1 MKPKHKLNAILT
13 VFLLSSLTIPST
25 VFSGTWMKNNEKWYY
40 EENNKKLTNWQ
51 NINNNYYY
59 FDNDGKMYTGW
70 LKDKDNSFYFLEN
83 EKNSNEGILSSGWK
97 LINSNWYFLN
107 NKHDGFFGKMLTGWH
122 WIDSKCY
129 YFDISNGNMLVNT
142 KTPDGYIVNADGQ
155 WIVNGKIQIGNSE
168 YTTHANTISNTI
180 NNSQKP
186 ITFNSSSSGGGG
198 GSIGSSISSGKSSN
212 FNNSTKTEDPS
223 IITIPQKE
231 MYSYSIKYV
240 NEDGVVIKKIDGNK
254 ENGSIIEIDKS
265 EIKDYTFETEDNFVL
280 TKNTEKIIKLKE
292 TTKKRKTL
300 YTISF
305 KSRDNKTDILPNV
318 NGEGILDEEIP
329 IYFQKYVNLSD
340 GTKWMAIENSP
351 KTFMLNSITN
361 NNFTIHYINIGKMEK
376 EKLPNFSYSIK
387 YIANDTNA
395 ILGIATGYA
404 KQNDV
409 IPFRNNFI
417 GYTIEDENINYLKI
431 NSNKNNNDIEVKMK
445 RTAFPGPEKEN
456 GKYKG
461 FNWDAYFVDENGNQ
475 LLPSQK
481 GFTLNNTNLIF
492 DYPNEINIADGY
504 VYKAKVQSPYNKQL
518 EGTSYRQI
526 VIVYKKGEN
535 PSDKLEKYKNE
546 SLLLSNDFNKKN
558 NVEYTVRY
566 KEQNSWNDIA
576 IYKNIGH
583 EGTKINIQNVKI
595 NGYVNNSNLNSFIL
609 NKNSNEKEVY
619 YERYDNQNSSLKNIK
634 QNYTISFKDGEK
646 DIMNEVSGK
655 IALEN
660 DETIGKISVFFPNKV
675 TDEYGNIY
683 QSKETSPKTFTIDY
697 LNDKTWN
704 NVIEYKQIYKNKKD
718 QFVINNEKEGLNILK
733 NYFSRTKDA
742 ETKEL
747 MLIGKN
753 INPKNMIPNEI
764 LSLFNIK
771 NYNVYDIDTFNDGKD
786 TYFVSKITYNK
797 NFANEDA
804 DEENWELIETTDGDC
819 LTQGSEIYEN
829 TRTKETIEVKIPAKG
844 HVDEDLDGID
854 DVCGKLYK
862 NIRIGDEINVSFDG
876 KNNNLG
882 KHNYTYL
889 CIDDNYNGIKGRK
902 LFISNETIPSE
913 IYGEYSSGDYN
924 FNNSDLRTFLNDVFI
939 DGTVIKNVTKNVNG
953 NDRISLLS
961 LDEFNHYKDKKV
973 AKARYE
979 LANLDEPFITRT
991 ENSDDGVILST
1002 GEKVS
1007 VEDAKNYGVRPI
1019 FTLDS
1024 VVEDDEY
1031 EKTSWKVGD
1040 LQIRKIAGKNIL
1052 FKCIDESYKDK
1063 TGNSKKQALFL
1074 AQSVLPANIVDD
1086 DNTEYPETMFYGENN
1101 NYKTSTIRKWLN
1113 ENTEDGRFS
1122 LRDVNVGVDTSF
1134 TGKTDEYKY
1143 DNFNI
1148 TDLNKSTFSNTQNIQ
1163 DKMFILSVEEA
1174 YKYRKELWKFNNS
1187 EKQNPNTQIKQYLK
1201 GYWLRTGVTSSE
1213 DDIYYVDL
1221 EKGNLNYRKSHPTE
1235 NDELTMWDNENNR
1248 EFKLNISDV
1257 GVRIAFVLDNE

>member
-1 MKPKHKLNAILT
+1 MKPKHKLNAVL
-13 VFLLSSLTIPST
+13 FFSLLSSLTIPS
-25 VFSGTWMKNNEKWYY
+25 VSFSGTWLKNNENWYY
-40 EENNKKLTNWQ
+40 NENDKKLTNWQ

-97 LINSNWYFLN
+97 LIDSNWYFFN
-107 NKHDGFFGKMLTGWH
+107 NKHYGFFGKMLTGWH

-129 YFDISNGNMLVNT
+129 YFDINGKMLFNT
-142 KTPDGYIVNADGQ
+142 KTPDGYDVNSDGA
-155 WIVNGKIQIGNSE
+155 WTINGKIQIGNSE
-168 YTTHANTISNTI
+168 YTTKIISTNTEISKI
-180 NNSQKP
+180 ASSSGG
-186 ITFNSSSSGGGG
+186 FSGSSSGGGGSSSGGGG
-198 GSIGSSISSGKSSN
+198 GGGGFSYNSTPTKKTYTYTIKYINSSGIIIKKVDGKKEEGSVIPID
-212 FNNSTKTEDPS
+212 KTE
-223 IITIPQKE
+223 
-231 MYSYSIKYV
+231 
-240 NEDGVVIKKIDGNK
+240 IDG
-254 ENGSIIEIDKS
+254 
-265 EIKDYTFETEDNFVL
+265 YTFETEDSFTLNQ
-280 TKNTEKIIKLKE
+280 NIEKIITLKE
-292 TTKKRKTL
+292 KTQKRKTL
-300 YTISF
+300 YKVKF
-305 KSRDNKTDILPNV
+305 LSRDGKREILNEI
-318 NGEGILDEEIP
+318 NGEGVVDEDVP
-329 IYFQKYVNLSD
+329 IYFQRFVNLSD
-340 GTKWMAIENSP
+340 GTKWMAVGNSP
-351 KTFMLNSITN
+351 RSFKLTSLTN
-361 NNFTIHYINIGKMEK
+361 NNFDIYYINVGNMEK
-376 EKLPNFSYSIK
+376 EKIPTMSYTIK
-387 YIANDTNA
+387 YIANDTGA
-395 ILGIATGYA
+395 TLAVATGYA
-404 KQNDV
+404 KKNEI
-409 IPFRNNFI
+409 IPYRNNILYYGF
-417 GYTIEDENINYLKI
+417 EDSDSSNKYLKI
-431 NSNKNNNDIEVKMK
+431 SDNPDNNTIEVKMK
-445 RTAFPGPEKEN
+445 RISFPGPIKDVRT

-461 FNWDAYFVDENGNQ
+461 FEWDMFFADEDGHE
-475 LLPSQK
+475 LLPMVK
-481 GFTLNNTNLIF
+481 GFTADKTNLIV

-504 VYKAKVQSPYNKQL
+504 IYRAKTKTPYNKYL
-518 EGTSYRQI
+518 EGTGYRQI
-526 VIVYKKGEN
+526 VIVYQKGEK
-535 PSDKLEKYKNE
+535 SESKLENYKKE
-546 SLLLSNDFNKKN
+546 TVLLNNIFNKKIPL
-558 NVEYTVRY
+558 EYTVKY
-566 KEQNSWNDIA
+566 KEKNSWNDIG
-576 IYKNIGH
+576 IYKNIGY
-583 EGTKINIQNVKI
+583 EGNNIKIQEVQFD
-595 NGYVNNSNLNSFIL
+595 GYENEDGFENFVL
-609 NKNSNEKEVY
+609 NKETNKQDVY
-619 YERYDNQNSSLKNIK
+619 YKRYDNLNTSIKNIK
-634 QNYTISFKDGEK
+634 QPYSISFKAGDK
-646 DIMNEVSGK
+646 DLMSKVTGT
-655 IALEN
+655 IALEGKS
-660 DETIGKISVFFPNKV
+660 IPGKITVFFPKTIV
-675 TDEYGNIY
+675 DEYGNSY
-683 QSKETSPKTFTIDY
+683 ETKETSPKTFPIDY
-697 LNDKTWN
+697 LNDKTWD
-704 NVIEYKQIYKNKKD
+704 NVISYEPVFTNKND
-718 QFVINNEKEGLNILK
+718 QFIIHNEKEGLNILK
-733 NYFSRTKDA
+733 NYFSRTKDT
-742 ETKEL
+742 ETKEI
-747 MLIGKN
+747 MLIGEN
-753 INPKNMIPNEI
+753 NNPKDMIPNEI

-771 NYNVYDIDTFNDGKD
+771 NYKVFDVDKFENEGK
-786 TYFVSKITYNK
+786 TYFVSKITYNRDFSEEK
-797 NFANEDA
+797 E
-804 DEENWELIETTDGDC
+804 DEENWELVETLHGDC
-819 LTQGSEIYEN
+819 LTSGTEIYEN
-829 TRTKETIEVKIPAKG
+829 TRTGERIEIKIPAIG
-844 HVDEDLDGID
+844 HVDKNLDGID

-862 NIRIGDEINVSFDG
+862 NIRIGDEIRVEFNSKDRE
-876 KNNNLG
+876 LG
-882 KHNYTYL
+882 KHEYTYM
-889 CIDDNYNGIKGRK
+889 CIDDNYDGVKGRK
-902 LFISNETIPSE
+902 LFISNESIPSE

-924 FNNSDLRTFLNDVFI
+924 FSNSELRNFLNDVFI
-939 DGTVIKNVTKNVNG
+939 DGTVIKNVAKNVNG

-991 ENSDDGVILST
+991 ENSDDGVVLST

-1024 VVEDDEY
+1024 VVEDNEY

-1201 GYWLRTGVTSSE
+1201 GYWLRTGVTDSE

-1257 GVRIAFVLDNE
+1257 GVRIAFVLENE